1 MWRAEG
7 RHDSRPAMPNS
18 GNTLDWAV
26 FGGTILATM
35 LLQTALFGRGAHRI
49 SFREALIRTV
59 IWIAVGLGFT
69 GWVFYRHGSDPAL
82 TYLIAYLIEE
92 SLSIDNLFVFL
103 VIFSYFGIGERHQQR
118 ILTWGIAGAILMRA
132 FFIVAG
138 TALLQK
144 FHWMIYV
151 FGAFLIVTGAKLA
164 LKKDEEAVDPG
175 QSVVVKL
182 ARKYMRTTDQLD
194 GEKFFTVKNGVRYAT
209 PLFLVLLVI
218 EFTDVLFAVDSVPAV
233 LAISN
238 DIFIVYTSNI
248 MAILGLRAL
257 YFLLA
262 GMMSRFQY
270 LDIGLA
276 VILVFIGAKMLFS
289 SLYKIPNLVSL
300 GVIGSVLTLSVIF
313 SLLRQPKGQSVSEA
327 TVSPEEPG
335 EEEPPDPNSDPEP
348 LARTR
353 ELQTEARKPASDA
366 RRALGEED

>member
-1 MWRAEG
+1 M
-7 RHDSRPAMPNS
+7 SSS
-18 GNTLDWAV
+18 GTTLDWAV
-26 FGGTILATM
+26 FAGVILGTM

-49 SFREALIRTV
+49 SFREALIRTL
-59 IWIAVGLGFT
+59 IWVAVGLGYT
-69 GWVFYRHGSDPAL
+69 GWVYARMGTDPAL

-92 SLSIDNLFVFL
+92 SLSVDNLFVFL

-118 ILTWGIAGAILMRA
+118 ILTWGIGGAILMRGL
-132 FFIVAG
+132 FIVLG
-138 TALLQK
+138 TALLGM

-151 FGAFLIVTGAKLA
+151 FGGLLIVTGVKLA

-175 QSVVVKL
+175 QSLVVKL
-182 ARKYMRTTDQLD
+182 ARKYLRTTEELD

-209 PLFLVLLVI
+209 PLFLVLLVV

-270 LDIGLA
+270 LDLGLA
-276 VILVFIGAKMLFS
+276 AILVFIGMKMVGS
-289 SLYKIPNLVSL
+289 SVYKVPNLVSL
-300 GVIGSVLTLSVIF
+300 AVIGGV
-313 SLLRQPKGQSVSEA
+313 
-327 TVSPEEPG
+327 
-335 EEEPPDPNSDPEP
+335 
-348 LARTR
+348 
-353 ELQTEARKPASDA
+353 
-366 RRALGEED
+366 